1 MINIAIYNN
10 GRLSFLFMFFFAF
23 LYTNIALLFVHSN
36 DIPTIQKKHTYIEAR
51 SRYALIQLMK
61 AITNDILQKS
71 KSCMFSITFT

>member
-36 DIPTIQKKHTYIEAR
+36 DIPTIQKKHIYIEA
-51 SRYALIQLMK
+51 
-61 AITNDILQKS
+61 
-71 KSCMFSITFT
+71 